1 MTLARLIG
9 FRRPLGRRLL
19 KSASSLPEV
28 FENGASTDFVLAYPV
43 TVISMSSLAPEGF
56 LLFKI
61 FLVVRKFEEGI

>member
-1 MTLARLIG
+1 M
-9 FRRPLGRRLL
+9 